1 MSPEKSSPTFAIVFA
16 GAFALLYLLAVENNW
31 ALFTYHPALEE
42 FGWLVEKTKD
52 GPAMY
57 WYGWLASAAIGATLC
72 AALISSLPGA
82 ITARIGPVWAWLI
95 PCLVMVNFAY
105 LLRKFFL
112 R

>member
-1 MSPEKSSPTFAIVFA
+1 MIAVRSTPAFTIVFA
-16 GAFALLYLLAVENNW
+16 VAFAVVYLLAVENNW

-57 WYGWLASAAIGATLC
+57 WYGWLATAAIGAFVI
-72 AALISSLPGA
+72 AALASWLPGA
-82 ITARIGPVWAWLI
+82 VTQRIGPLWSWLI
-95 PCLVMVNFAY
+95 PSLVMINFAY
-105 LLRKFFL
+105 LLRSFFL